1 MDTLKKVLPSC
12 LLVVISLLIGYGIAA
27 DRYKTEPVEP
37 ISYEKRLESTTSMYT
52 EGYPS
57 APAWCIGSRFP
68 LWQTEFFDENRLYM
82 EVNGIVSDGS
92 PIEISFKGMREETDP
107 YFMLVRGITA
117 LPEGASMRIW
127 YADTQ
132 DNVLAE
138 KTFNLTPNKNS

>member
-1 MDTLKKVLPSC
+1 MKHLKIVVLSC
-12 LLVVISLLIGYGIAA
+12 LCLIIGLTVGYGVAA
-27 DRYKTEPVEP
+27 DKYKTEPVEP

-57 APAWCIGSRFP
+57 DPAWYMGSRFP

-92 PIEISFKGMREETDP
+92 AIKISFKGMREETDP
-107 YFMLVRGITA
+107 YFLLVRGITA